1 MGQLLDDPRP
11 GHLLEM
17 TTRLTEL
24 HAEALNLANAKALTY
39 KGVDI
44 HITHGQLPS
53 SVAGLSSRSPR
64 QPRLRRSVTPDPE
77 GSAGVEMPVAFEPFS
92 GDSLHRL
99 DSPKFG
105 RPRSAEMDRLYRHV
119 SIIYQAPVGASRSR
133 TWFEE

>member
-11 GHLLEM
+11 RHLLEM

-53 SVAGLSSRSPR
+53 SITGP
-64 QPRLRRSVTPDPE
+64 
-77 GSAGVEMPVAFEPFS
+77 
-92 GDSLHRL
+92 
-99 DSPKFG
+99 
-105 RPRSAEMDRLYRHV
+105 
-119 SIIYQAPVGASRSR
+119 
-133 TWFEE
+133 